1 MQIRRIAIFG
11 IATRYILSYPVTHLG
26 VETYITH
33 FLDLNTSLVL
43 SYFACSPLVTALK
56 SQVYST
62 SAYIEILH

>member
-33 FLDLNTSLVL
+33 FLDLNTSLVP
-43 SYFACSPLVTALK
+43 CPHSPPIRIHVPEV
-56 SQVYST
+56 SNIRRRCDCY
-62 SAYIEILH
+62 